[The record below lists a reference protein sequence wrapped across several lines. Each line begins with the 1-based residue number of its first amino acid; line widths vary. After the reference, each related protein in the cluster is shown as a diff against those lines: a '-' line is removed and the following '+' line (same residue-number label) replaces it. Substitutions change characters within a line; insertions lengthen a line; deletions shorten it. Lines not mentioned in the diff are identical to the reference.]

1 MEVMLVD
8 VTYRYKNSSRDSL
21 VSINMNIS
29 GPSITGITGVPG
41 SGKTTLLGI
50 ISDVIKPTAGKVYIQ
65 PKDVLMVFQ
74 NPANVFSEHTVFGEI
89 CKHTRSKD
97 ARRVLASL
105 KMVRLDDS
113 YLYMDPFCLSESEQ
127 RLVCIASVL
136 AANPKII
143 VFDEPFRGLD
153 DNNKKYMIKLFKMMK
168 YRYNKMILVASID
181 TDLLDAICDTVYVMK
196 DGEVVCSGDK
206 YEVLSNEKI
215 MVDSGLCSPKTLEF
229 SNLVKRMKN
238 VNLGKR
244 NDINDLIKDIYRKAR

>member
-1 MEVMLVD
+1 MLVD
-8 VTYRYKNSSRDSL
+8 VTYRYKNSSRDNL

-65 PKDVLMVFQ
+65 PKEVLMVFQ

-113 YLYMDPFCLSESEQ
+113 YLYRDPFCLSESEQ

-181 TDLLDAICDTVYVMK
+181 TDLLDTICDTVYVMK
-196 DGEVVCSGDK
+196 YGEVVCSGDK

-215 MVDSGLCSPKTLEF
+215 MVDSGLCSPRTLEF